1 MEKISLAFNDAPK
14 WGAQPMWGSTP
25 HFFILIAGLRNHM
38 NSALQDIVNQEIAQL
53 GFSVFEIKQ
62 RGTRSRPILEVRITR
77 HDGEGVTIEDCA
89 RASRAI
95 EARLDADKTLGEFY
109 TLEVSS
115 PGIRDDVEI
124 NWKR

>member
-1 MEKISLAFNDAPK
+1 
-14 WGAQPMWGSTP
+14 MWGSTP
-25 HFFILIAGLRNHM
+25 HFFILITGLRNHM
-38 NSALQDIVNQEIAQL
+38 NSALQDIVAQEIAPL
-53 GFSVFEIKQ
+53 GFDVFEVKQ

-77 HDGEGVTIEDCA
+77 QDGQGITIDDCA
-89 RASRAI
+89 SVSRAI
-95 EARLDADKTLGEFY
+95 EARLDSDKSFGEFY